1 MKSHLRTDSAT
12 LRKKPGP
19 LQSHIHSFATL
30 LANRGYSRKSI
41 VERIRVAQSLTA
53 FDRRKLK
60 CSRFSAND
68 FEGFASTAANTPRP
82 LTPVEYLG
90 RHRAQLGLG
99 RCNS

>member
-41 VERIRVAQSLTA
+41 VERIRVEKRTGLC
-53 FDRRKLK
+53 RVG
-60 CSRFSAND
+60 
-68 FEGFASTAANTPRP
+68 EGPVPSTR
-82 LTPVEYLG
+82 
-90 RHRAQLGLG
+90 QQ
-99 RCNS
+99 

>member
-41 VERIRVAQSLTA
+41 VERTRVEKRTGLCRVGQAPV
-53 FDRRKLK
+53 
-60 CSRFSAND
+60 
-68 FEGFASTAANTPRP
+68 ASTR
-82 LTPVEYLG
+82 
-90 RHRAQLGLG
+90 QQ
-99 RCNS
+99 